1 MKRFISIITM
11 MCLLLT
17 VFVPLAMADTDFQIT
32 SVAYTSEGDF
42 FTLTVKGSCAAGTRV
57 SLLVKNEN
65 GTLRAIEQC
74 KAETGNVFSKEVVI
88 DSSDDIGLASEDGS
102 IVYSVY
108 ARDYNNEASV
118 YTLALYSDAG
128 KERIISL
135 FNEAADS
142 DTMTDCIERYYK
154 VFGFDMTYY
163 NGMESDVAKLMLASK
178 NSETF
183 TIDNIVSKYNES
195 VIYAYL
201 FNSDFSADRTA
212 VIEYPD
218 YDAMLRFSEGFD
230 GAQTL
235 YTDYKAMTD
244 SQKKKVNE
252 IAFCQ
257 DNLSKSLSEIK
268 ELFFMAITA
277 ERFEDY
283 PDDYAT
289 IYKFLKNHNDWFGL
303 EKLESLTTY
312 QSSQIIGS
320 LVNETIPDNK
330 SEFVALYNKYL
341 NIILGTATDVSKPST
356 GGTGSIGGGGG
367 AGGSVIGETSY
378 DPSSVS
384 KAPVIDNTTAVNAGF
399 NDLDGYIWANEA
411 ISTLYNMK
419 IIDGKGDNKFA
430 PGDNITREEFAKILV
445 NTYGLYSG
453 DAECDFSDISSDRW
467 SYKYVASIYKS
478 GIVTGYQDGT
488 FGPENSITREE
499 MAVMMARTL
508 IKLSKLKAESLE
520 YSAFN
525 DSDTISDYASNSVF
539 MLYNAGIIS
548 GDDTGNFH
556 PKSGATRAEVCQM
569 IYNSLADEG
578 RI

>member
-1 MKRFISIITM
+1 MRRFISIITM

-88 DSSDDIGLASEDGS
+88 DSSDDTGLASEDGS

-108 ARDYNNEASV
+108 ARNYNNEASV

-163 NGMESDVAKLMLASK
+163 SGMESEVAKLMLSSK
-178 NSETF
+178 NSERF

-218 YDAMLRFSEGFD
+218 YDAILRFSEGFD

-244 SQKKKVNE
+244 AQRKKVNE

-268 ELFFMAITA
+268 ELFFMAVTA

-341 NIILGTATDVSKPST
+341 NIILGTTTDVSKPST
-356 GGTGSIGGGGG
+356 GGTGSVGGGGG

-384 KAPVIDNTTAVNAGF
+384 TVPVIDNTAAVNAGF

-445 NTYGLYSG
+445 NTYGLYNG
-453 DAECDFSDISSDRW
+453 DAECDFPDISSDRW
-467 SYKYVASIYKS
+467 SYKYVASIYRS